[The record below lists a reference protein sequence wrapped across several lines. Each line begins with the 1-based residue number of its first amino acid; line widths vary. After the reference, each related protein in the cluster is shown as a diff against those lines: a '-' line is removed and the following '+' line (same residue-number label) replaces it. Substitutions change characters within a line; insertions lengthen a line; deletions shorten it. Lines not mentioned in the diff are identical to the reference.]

1 MNSILTSII
10 PLFPKWFARPFA
22 LPYVAG
28 ETTDGAIQAAESV
41 ISQGFSVTMDIL
53 GEHTKDV
60 NDAKKITEDY
70 CLLYKKIIEKN
81 MDCTVS
87 LKLTHLGLDISEEL
101 AHANLNKII
110 DAAKQGN
117 IGLTIDME
125 GSSYTSKTLS
135 IYKKSLDIYSKVG
148 TVLQAY
154 LKRSSDDLR
163 NLISENLHLRICK
176 GIYREDESISFQT
189 KDEINKNYLTLCK
202 TLLKGEGFAAIAT
215 HDTDLIVQ
223 LDNWITEKNI
233 SKNRFEFQVLYG
245 VPMGDTL
252 NHLKA
257 KGYSVKVYIPF
268 GDTWFE
274 YSIRRL
280 KENPNIAGYVLK
292 NLFRRK

>member
-101 AHANLNKII
+101 AQANLNKII
-110 DAAKQGN
+110 DYQ
-117 IGLTIDME
+117 IDRYKTSIT
-125 GSSYTSKTLS
+125 GCFLKKGPKIKFLIFSVSSKRAPKNGALLN
-135 IYKKSLDIYSKVG
+135 SLF
-148 TVLQAY
+148 LQ
-154 LKRSSDDLR
+154 
-163 NLISENLHLRICK
+163 IRI
-176 GIYREDESISFQT
+176 FM
-189 KDEINKNYLTLCK
+189 
-202 TLLKGEGFAAIAT
+202 F
-215 HDTDLIVQ
+215 
-223 LDNWITEKNI
+223 
-233 SKNRFEFQVLYG
+233 
-245 VPMGDTL
+245 
-252 NHLKA
+252 
-257 KGYSVKVYIPF
+257 
-268 GDTWFE
+268 
-274 YSIRRL
+274 
-280 KENPNIAGYVLK
+280 
-292 NLFRRK
+292 